1 MPLLLLG
8 TQGCHLCEQAQ
19 TLLTQLTIPVQHI
32 DIANQTQW
40 QTEFA
45 VLIPVLY
52 HSSTQR
58 YLNWPFDSDTVLSF
72 IHSLSEISIM
82 SNPLLSQTDL
92 PHFDQIHAEHIKPAI
107 TELLTQAK
115 KIVHDCLQATSH
127 YTWENL
133 VSPIEEVEDRLHK
146 AWSPVSHLNA
156 VMNNEQLREEYNAC
170 LPLLSDYSTEMG
182 QNEKLFNA
190 YQYIAQSENFALLEK
205 AQQKII
211 TNALRDFQ
219 LSGVALNPEDKKRYK
234 DISQQL
240 SQLASRYEE
249 NVLDS
254 TNAWTKHIY
263 NVEELAGLPQS
274 ALEQAKQS
282 AEMFHVKQSKN
293 NTNESAMFHVEQ
305 SDNSVGWLITLQY
318 PSYIAV
324 MTYADNRELRREH
337 YTAFATRATEGEFD
351 NTQIME
357 DILALRHEEALL
369 LGFENYAQL
378 SIAAK
383 MASTTDEVID
393 FLEDLAQKS
402 RPQAQED
409 ILALQ
414 IFARDNYNIDKLE
427 AWDITYLS
435 EKMRLANYQ
444 LSQEEVKSY
453 FPVPNVLSGLFTIL
467 NRLYGLHIHELTHF
481 NRWNEN
487 VQLFEVSDKHG
498 HHRGR
503 FYLDLYAREKKR
515 GGAWMDDCI
524 GRRKINADTIQYPVA
539 YLVCNF
545 TPPTAT
551 HPSLLTHDDVT
562 TLFHEFGHGLHHI
575 LTQVNYAGVAG
586 INGVAWDAVELP
598 SQFME
603 NWCWEK
609 EVLALISAHYKT
621 GETLPECLLEK
632 MLAAKNFQ
640 TGMSMVRQ
648 LEFSLFDFY
657 IHRDFDPHK
666 GGRIYETLNQ
676 IRERVSVLP
685 VADFNRFAHSFSHI
699 FAGGYSA
706 GYYSYKWAEVLSSD
720 AFSLFEEKGIFD
732 EETGQAFLTII
743 LEKGGSDD
751 AMALFKKFRG
761 REPSCDALLRHSGIK
776 H

>member
-1 MPLLLLG
+1 
-8 TQGCHLCEQAQ
+8 
-19 TLLTQLTIPVQHI
+19 
-32 DIANQTQW
+32 
-40 QTEFA
+40 
-45 VLIPVLY
+45 
-52 HSSTQR
+52 
-58 YLNWPFDSDTVLSF
+58 
-72 IHSLSEISIM
+72 M
-82 SNPLLSQTDL
+82 SNPLLSQIDL
-92 PHFDQIHAEHIKPAI
+92 PHFDQIRPEHVKPAI
-107 TELLTQAK
+107 VELLARAK
-115 KIVHDCLQATSH
+115 KTVHDCLQATSN

-133 VSPIEEVEDRLHK
+133 VAPIEDAEDNLNK
-146 AWSPVSHLNA
+146 AWSPVSHLNS
-156 VMNNEQLREEYNAC
+156 VMNNDQLREEYNAC

-182 QNEKLFNA
+182 QNEELFKA
-190 YQYIAQSENFALLEK
+190 YQWIVQSDAFPSLET
-205 AQQKII
+205 AQQKTL
-211 TNALRDFQ
+211 TNALRDFK
-219 LSGVALNPEDKKRYK
+219 LSGVALNTEDKKRYK

-254 TNAWTKHIY
+254 TNAWTKHIATI
-263 NVEELAGLPQS
+263 EELAGLPQS

-293 NTNESAMFHVEQ
+293 NANNNTMFHVEQ
-305 SDNSVGWLITLQY
+305 SENSVGWLITLQY

-337 YTAFATRATEGEFD
+337 YTAFATRATEGELD
-351 NTQIME
+351 NTKIME
-357 DILALRHEEALL
+357 DILALRHEEAQL

-383 MASTTDEVID
+383 MASTTDEVVN

-402 RPQAQED
+402 RPQAKED
-409 ILALQ
+409 MLALRK
-414 IFARDNYNIDKLE
+414 FALDNYGIDKVE

-453 FPVPNVLSGLFTIL
+453 FPIPTVLNGLFTIL
-467 NRLYGLHIHELTHF
+467 NRLYGLKITELTHF
-481 NRWNEN
+481 NRWHDN
-487 VQLFEVSDKHG
+487 VQLFEVHDKKG
-498 HHRGR
+498 NRRGR

-524 GRRKINADTIQYPVA
+524 GRRKINADTVQYPVA

-575 LTQVNYAGVAG
+575 LTQINYAGVAG

-609 EVLALISAHYKT
+609 EALALISAHYET
-621 GETLPECLLEK
+621 GETLPESLLEK

-657 IHRDFDPHK
+657 IHRDFDPNK
-666 GGRIYETLNQ
+666 GGRIYETLHQ
-676 IRERVSVLP
+676 VRERVSVLP
-685 VADFNRFAHSFSHI
+685 VPEFNRFAHSFSHI

-732 EETGQAFLTII
+732 EETGQAFLINI

-751 AMALFKKFRG
+751 AMELFKNFRG
-761 REPSCDALLRHSGIK
+761 REPSSDALLRHSGIE